1 MRMNLLK
8 GRVLLNFL
16 IGLMLVSSIYYLAS
30 HVMRGE
36 RGIMSLIELS
46 NQSKELQKELDL
58 VRSERITIES
68 KVEALRS
75 DSLDLDLL
83 DEQARKIIGLS
94 QPEEVVYLLDPKS
107 L

>member
-1 MRMNLLK
+1 MRVNLLK
-8 GRVLLNFL
+8 GKVLLNFL
-16 IGLMLVSSIYYLAS
+16 IGLMLISSIYYLFS
-30 HVMRGE
+30 HVIRGE
-36 RGIMSLIELS
+36 RGVMSLLELS
-46 NQSKELQKELDL
+46 TKSKELQKELDL
-58 VRSERITIES
+58 IRSERITIEH

-94 QPEEVVYLLDPKS
+94 DPQEVVYLLDPKS